1 MSALA
6 HNLRLLLQYR
16 DLLAAWTLREIRVR
30 YKQSVIG
37 GLWAVL
43 QPLSLMIVFT
53 VVFSVIAR
61 VPTGGIPYPIFS
73 YSGLLPWTFL
83 ATSITFAVPSLV
95 NNMQLVTKIF
105 FPREILPIASVG
117 AAFLDFCV
125 ASTLFVGMMIFYR
138 VPLTWM
144 LLWVPPLLVVQILLT
159 LGVVLLLSA
168 ANVFYRDIRFVIP
181 LMLQVWMYASPI
193 IYPVTMVPEEFRTL
207 YMLNPMAGLIDSYRR
222 VILDGEA
229 PVLQYIALSAGVSVL
244 LFVAG
249 YLYFEHSKATFA
261 DLI

>member
-1 MSALA
+1 MSAPPR
-6 HNLRLLLQYR
+6 NLRLLLHYR
-16 DLLAAWTLREIRVR
+16 DLLLAWTLREIRVR

-37 GLWAVL
+37 GLWAIL

-61 VPTGGIPYPIFS
+61 VPTDGIPYPLFS
-73 YSGLLPWTFL
+73 YAGLLPWTFL
-83 ATSITFAVPSLV
+83 ATSVTFAVPSLV
-95 NNMQLVTKIF
+95 NNMHLVTKIF
-105 FPREILPIASVG
+105 FPREILPVANVG

-125 ASTLFVGMMIFYR
+125 AATLFVGMLVFYR
-138 VPLTWM
+138 VPPTW
-144 LLWVPPLLVVQILLT
+144 LWLWVPPLLVVQILLT

-168 ANVFYRDIRFVIP
+168 VNVFYRDVRFVIP

-193 IYPVTMVPEEFRTL
+193 IYPVTMVPEELQTL

-222 VILDGEA
+222 VILTGEA
-229 PVLQYIALSAGVSVL
+229 PVLRYVALSAGVSVL
-244 LFVAG
+244 VFVAG
-249 YLYFEHSKATFA
+249 YLYFKHSEPTFA